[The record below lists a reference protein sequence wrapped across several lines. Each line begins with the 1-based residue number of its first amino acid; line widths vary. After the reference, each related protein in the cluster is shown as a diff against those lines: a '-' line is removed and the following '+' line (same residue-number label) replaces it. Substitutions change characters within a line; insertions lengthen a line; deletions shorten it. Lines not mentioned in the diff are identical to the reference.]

1 MPPQQKWIKQNQ
13 YLINANNLPCRKYR
27 HCWIQLIYP
36 RMLDEFNS
44 VVAMRCTE
52 LKMMYTM

>member
-52 LKMMYTM
+52 LK